1 MLFFFLGTRKSK
13 GKGSFYY
20 FLRIWQNVSFVVNI
34 LYTFTMQLSSAK
46 EENIGEIEN
55 NALDIFSFMGKNF
68 EIF

>member
-20 FLRIWQNVSFVVNI
+20 FLRIWRNVSFVVNI

-46 EENIGEIEN
+46 QENIGEIEN